1 VHDRADSD
9 RLLELIG
16 ASWTTQV
23 VRTATELGVIDALA
37 AGPRPVE
44 DVAEELAVDAGALAR
59 LLRALCSIE
68 LCEPVGDAVGLTATG
83 TLLVAGDGSLGP
95 WARWWGGPV
104 WQEWASLPD
113 AIRTGRAVRQGD
125 GFADAGHAERAALFD
140 AAMAGLSALE
150 APAIAAALGLRGHE
164 VVVDLGGGTGVLL
177 RAVLERHPQTRGVL
191 VDRSTS
197 ADAARRAIGAAG
209 LGDRCEVVVGDL
221 FAGPPSGGDA
231 YVLKNVLHDW
241 EDEDGR
247 RILRA
252 CADTMGSRARL
263 LVVERVVPA
272 LAASSPLDRAAARM
286 DLHMLVAQGGR
297 ERTELEHRELLGSAG
312 FDVVDVRP
320 AGGALA
326 VIEAMVGPGRAQADG

>member
-1 VHDRADSD
+1 VHDRADPD

-23 VRTATELGVIDALA
+23 IRTATELGVVDALA
-37 AGPRPVE
+37 AGPRRVG
-44 DVAEELAVDAGALAR
+44 DLAEELAVDVEALGR

-125 GFADAGHAERAALFD
+125 GFADAGHAERAELFD

-150 APAIAAALGLRGHE
+150 APAIAEALGLHGHE

-177 RAVLERHPQTRGVL
+177 RAVLERHPQARGVL
-191 VDRSTS
+191 VDRP
-197 ADAARRAIGAAG
+197 AAAAAARRAIGAAG
-209 LGDRCEVVVGDL
+209 LGDRCEVLVGDL
-221 FAGPPSGGDA
+221 FAEPPSGGDA

-241 EDEDGR
+241 EDGDAR
-247 RILRA
+247 RILQA
-252 CADTMGSRARL
+252 CAAGMGPGARL
-263 LVVERVVPA
+263 LVVERLGPET
-272 LAASSPLDRAAARM
+272 LDSSPGHRGAARM

-297 ERTELEHRELLGSAG
+297 ERTEPEHRQLLGSAG
-312 FDVVDVRP
+312 FEVVDVRP
-320 AGGALA
+320 AGGTLA
-326 VIEAMVGPGRAQADG
+326 VIDATAGGRTAQRGD